1 MISRRT
7 LLGSIAV
14 GAAPG
19 LLRGAPTEQCKLA
32 CMTMVYRGH
41 SFTRALEG
49 IAKAGF
55 KYVAPS
61 RNHQGKD
68 VFVATMSSSAR
79 AELKRQMS
87 DQGLQPVMTLGGF
100 NADLGKPDGLKKYA
114 EELDLCAD
122 FDIRV
127 MVGGGPWYYQK
138 WPNLPK
144 RDLDFQKEIAAF
156 YASLEQLLPHAA
168 SRKVVMTLKPHTG
181 ITARAR
187 DCLAVVK
194 RLPSD
199 WLKICWDAG
208 NVSFYEG
215 IYPDP
220 DLADLAPYVNSVCIK
235 DHQGPRGENNFPV
248 PGTGQIDHESMF
260 RILYQAGFHGPM
272 AIETLAGRD
281 NVMRMPA
288 ELVDERAAAAF
299 KFLSAIADRTA
310 RPAGAA

>member
-19 LLRGAPTEQCKLA
+19 LLRGAPAEQRKLA

-68 VFVATMSSSAR
+68 V
-79 AELKRQMS
+79 
-87 DQGLQPVMTLGGF
+87 
-100 NADLGKPDGLKKYA
+100 ADV
-114 EELDLCAD
+114 ELDLCAD

-144 RDLDFQKEIAAF
+144 RDLDFQKEVAAF
-156 YASLEQLLPHAA
+156 YVSLEQLLPHAA